1 MIQKSLSSP
10 PGAGRLSA
18 RFRNINIILFG
29 MAFCVMAAVMASA
42 FNKVIKKVSSDYAA
56 SYASGAASAL
66 SAHIVKELGL
76 MAKAAHSKEV
86 VEWLAD
92 EENQDKKLLAYEE
105 MSGIVGELYS
115 YNLYVG
121 VENSR
126 HEYNVED
133 KYEADNIAPL
143 ITLDEKKPE
152 DAWYFGCVNSKSE
165 YQLDVAMDNER
176 QKKRVWLD
184 YKVVQKGVTLGVLCT
199 GLDFTNVAG
208 ELFSQYDKNEMRGFI
223 IDENGIIHIDSS
235 FVVDGKVTYNAFE
248 AEIAKKL
255 SDPEF
260 LAEVNSHPR
269 GKDGYFLATGPP
281 LVMEM
286 PTGPYRYMTV
296 APIRFTTWSAVILS
310 DFSSLLNMSLFMPVF
325 LTMLVLLIL
334 FSLAVNTASRR
345 LIFVPLGKL
354 EHSLSRLKEN
364 SEQRVYGL
372 ERCDELGNLSNT
384 IQDLFTKANYDALT
398 GIHNRRFMEEN
409 FPRLLDLLARA
420 GGLLSVIM
428 LDVDFFKKYNDAY
441 GHEEG
446 DACLRALARTLADS
460 LPRGNDFAARYGG
473 EEFVAV
479 LPNTDEAGAR
489 LMAEELLNRVRDLT
503 LPHAESQAAP
513 FVTVS
518 IGVTTGQVVYPQTWE
533 AYLKRADE
541 ALYRSKQNGRNQY
554 TFLALETQ

>member
-1 MIQKSLSSP
+1 LTRKPQSAP
-10 PGAGRLSA
+10 PGPGLLSA

-29 MAFCVMAAVMASA
+29 LAFCVMAAVMASA

-56 SYASGAASAL
+56 SYALGAANAL

-92 EENQDKKLLAYEE
+92 EEDQDKKLRAYEE
-105 MSGIVGELYS
+105 MSGVVGELYS

-121 VENSR
+121 VENSH

-133 KYEADNIAPL
+133 KYEADNIVPF

-152 DAWYFGCVNSKSE
+152 DAWYFGCVNSKSD
-165 YQLDVAMDNER
+165 YQLDVAVDNVQ
-176 QKKRVWLD
+176 QKNRVWLD

-199 GLDFTNVAG
+199 GLDFTNVAA

-235 FVVDGKVTYNAFE
+235 FVVDGKVTFNEFE

-269 GKDGYFLATGPP
+269 DKDGYFLATGHPV
-281 LVMEM
+281 VMEM

-296 APIRFTTWSAVILS
+296 APIRFTNWSAVILS

-325 LTMLVLLIL
+325 LTMLGLLII
-334 FSLAVNTASRR
+334 FSLAVNAASSS
-345 LIFVPLGKL
+345 LIFAPLGKL
-354 EHSLSRLKEN
+354 EHSLTRLTEN
-364 SEQRVYGL
+364 SQERVYGL
-372 ERCDELGNLSNT
+372 DRRDELGNLANT
-384 IQDLFTKANYDALT
+384 IMDLFTKANHDALT
-398 GIHNRRFMEEN
+398 GLNNRRFMEDN
-409 FPRLLDLLARA
+409 FPKLMDLLSRA

-446 DACLRALARTLADS
+446 DACLRAVARTLADCLTRS
-460 LPRGNDFAARYGG
+460 NDFAARYGG

-489 LMAEELLNRVRDLT
+489 LLAEELLRRVRALN
-503 LPHAESQAAP
+503 LPHSESQASP
-513 FVTVS
+513 YLTVS

-541 ALYRSKQNGRNQY
+541 ALYLSKQNGRNQY
-554 TFLALETQ
+554 TFLAFT

>member
-1 MIQKSLSSP
+1 MTGKPQSAP

-18 RFRNINIILFG
+18 RFRNINIVLFG
-29 MAFCVMAAVMASA
+29 MAFCVMVAVMASA

-56 SYASGAASAL
+56 SYALGAANAL

-92 EENQDKKLLAYEE
+92 EENQEKKLQAYEE

-133 KYEADNIAPL
+133 KYEADKIMPF
-143 ITLDEKKPE
+143 ITLDENKPE
-152 DAWYFGCVNSKSE
+152 DAWYFGCINSNND
-165 YQLDVAMDNER
+165 YRLDVAMDNV
-176 QKKRVWLD
+176 QHKKRVWLD

-199 GLDFTNVAG
+199 GLDFGNVAG
-208 ELFSQYDKNEMRGFI
+208 ELFSQYDNNEMRGFI
-223 IDENGIIHIDSS
+223 IDKNGIIHIDSS
-235 FVVDGKVTYNAFE
+235 FVVDGKVNYNEFE

-260 LAEVNSHPR
+260 LAEVNSHPVD
-269 GKDGYFLATGPP
+269 KDGYFLATGHPV
-281 LVMEM
+281 VMEL

-296 APIRFTTWSAVILS
+296 APIRFTNWSAVILS

-325 LTMLVLLIL
+325 LAMLVLLIL
-334 FSLAVNTASRR
+334 FSLAVNAASSR

-354 EHSLSRLKEN
+354 ERSLSRLREN
-364 SEQRVYGL
+364 SEERVYGL
-372 ERCDELGNLSNT
+372 ERRDELGNLSHT

-409 FPRLLDLLARA
+409 LPRLMDLLARA
-420 GGLLSVIM
+420 GGFLSLIM

-446 DACLRALARTLADS
+446 DACLRALARTLAGS
-460 LPRGNDFAARYGG
+460 LTRSNDFAARYGG

-489 LMAEELLNRVRDLT
+489 LMAEELLKRVRGLR

-518 IGVTTGQVVYPQTWE
+518 IGATTGRVSYPQTWE
-533 AYLKRADE
+533 GYLKRADE
-541 ALYRSKQNGRNQY
+541 ALYRSKQGGRDQY
-554 TFLALETQ
+554 TFLAFD